1 MFCMNPGTNM
11 ASFSISEHVLEAL
24 NSLFGYVPKGHKS
37 WIDAIC
43 IDQSN
48 PAEKAHQ
55 IAAMPRL
62 YSQAQQVLCW
72 LGA

>member
-1 MFCMNPGTNM
+1 
-11 ASFSISEHVLEAL
+11 
-24 NSLFGYVPKGHKS
+24 VPKGHKS